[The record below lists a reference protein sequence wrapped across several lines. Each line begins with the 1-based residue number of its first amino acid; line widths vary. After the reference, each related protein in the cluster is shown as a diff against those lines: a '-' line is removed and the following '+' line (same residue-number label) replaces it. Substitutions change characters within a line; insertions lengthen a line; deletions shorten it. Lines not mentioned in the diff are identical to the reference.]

1 MLRWDHPELGSIS
14 PMEFEP
20 LAEESGLIASLGKWV
35 LKEACEQNRKWQ
47 DSGLSSMTMAVNVSI
62 DQFEDVQF
70 IRDVKEIFLETEMN
84 PLLLELEITES
95 IMQNIEKVLPIVKE
109 LKKIGVKIS
118 IDDFGIGYSSLS
130 ILNQLPI
137 DFLKIDQS
145 FVKESLSNSS
155 TSAIVK
161 TIIQM
166 GRNLNFELIAEGIE
180 TEQQADFLLE
190 NGCQI
195 GQGYLFSKPL
205 PSNEIEELL
214 GVSHTHFR

>member
-35 LKEACEQNRKWQ
+35 LKEACVQNRKWQ
-47 DSGLSSMTMAVNVSI
+47 DSGLSSTTMAVNVSI